1 MLRFA
6 YMTLAARAS
15 FLLLLL
21 HGIAACG
28 GALTPQDGG
37 APGVDNDD
45 GGTGGGNPGGA
56 DAGAFDRNYATC
68 DEQSRAAS
76 QVVSQAVRAAELDS
90 LSCDTDADCLTEW
103 LGTDCWHG
111 CSESV
116 GREGAARIQAAEE
129 LANATVCRGFAEMG
143 CKEVIPPC
151 SPPDPWVC
159 LQGACW
165 GILH

>member
-6 YMTLAARAS
+6 SMTIAARAS
-15 FLLLLL
+15 LLLFLL

-68 DEQSRAAS
+68 DEQSRAAA
-76 QVVSQAVRAAELDS
+76 QLVAQAVRAAELDS

-111 CSESV
+111 CSENV
-116 GREGAARIQAAEE
+116 AREGAARIQAAEE

-143 CKEVIPPC
+143 CKKLIPPC

>member
-1 MLRFA
+1 MLPFA
-6 YMTLAARAS
+6 YMALAVRTS

-28 GALTPQDGG
+28 GAITSEDGG

-45 GGTGGGNPGGA
+45 AGTGGGNPGGA
-56 DAGAFDRNYATC
+56 DARAFDRNYATC
-68 DEQSRAAS
+68 EEQSLAAA
-76 QVVSQAVRAAELDS
+76 QLVSQAVRAAEMDS

-111 CSESV
+111 CSENV
-116 GREGAARIQAAEE
+116 GRDGAARIRAAEE
-129 LANATVCRGFAEMG
+129 LANLAVCRGFAEKG
-143 CKEVIPPC
+143 CKAFIPPC
-151 SPPDPWVC
+151 HPPDAWVC

-165 GILH
+165 GVLH